1 MIAPADDAQRR
12 QPTEEEIRE
21 ENKKVRRLQFLVSLA
36 ISVISQ
42 SRDMPVEEAA
52 EMVAATK
59 RAALAMFP
67 DKEFAFDLIYKPR
80 LQRLLHEKYR
90 IQ

>member
-1 MIAPADDAQRR
+1 LTELAGNSPQPK
-12 QPTEEEIRE
+12 PTEEEIRE
-21 ENKKVRRLQFLVSLA
+21 ENKRVRRLQLLVSLA
-36 ISVISQ
+36 MSVISQ
-42 SRDMPVEEAA
+42 SRDMSVEEAT

-80 LQRLLHEKYR
+80 LQRLLQEKYR